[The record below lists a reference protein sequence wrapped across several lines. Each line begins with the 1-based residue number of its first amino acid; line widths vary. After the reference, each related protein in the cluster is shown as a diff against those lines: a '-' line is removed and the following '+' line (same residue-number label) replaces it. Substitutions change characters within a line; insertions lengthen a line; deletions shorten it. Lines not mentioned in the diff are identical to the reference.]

1 MRSSTT
7 RKTYLDRGYHI
18 ELIKL
23 SGTNATLAA
32 ELIVQLCRNVD
43 GVMSKILRTTLIAVT
58 RIYDQ

>member
-1 MRSSTT
+1 
-7 RKTYLDRGYHI
+7 LDRGYHI